1 MIITR
6 ARLQRD
12 AGKSDNVNHVYLVNE
27 INQSG
32 CYVKSIFMA
41 SNLINKASLILY
53 LPLLPVRYLLKIY
66 SSRLI
71 TELKLGSFLWE
82 NSGLHSCKQC
92 SGMPI
97 CAKEAAIFCR
107 RHSKQWVQLSHVLN
121 FHSILPCFIVLPK
134 QIRTSQTEPK
144 CIKT

>member
-1 MIITR
+1 MSRLVSYNIIKANMR
-6 ARLQRD
+6 YLLGSIQFPNEYFSVSEISHLKL
-12 AGKSDNVNHVYLVNE
+12 GKKAYLF
-27 INQSG
+27 IFIST
-32 CYVKSIFMA
+32 KSIFMA

-107 RHSKQWVQLSHVLN
+107 RHSKQ
-121 FHSILPCFIVLPK
+121 
-134 QIRTSQTEPK
+134 
-144 CIKT
+144 

>member
-1 MIITR
+1 M
-6 ARLQRD
+6 
-12 AGKSDNVNHVYLVNE
+12 SYNVIKANMRYLLGSIQFPNECFSVRKISPLKIRKEGLSVYSILSSSQQ
-27 INQSG
+27 NQFS
-32 CYVKSIFMA
+32 
-41 SNLINKASLILY
+41 SNLMNKASLILY
-53 LPLLPVRYLLKIY
+53 LPLPVRYLLKIY

-107 RHSKQWVQLSHVLN
+107 RHSKQ
-121 FHSILPCFIVLPK
+121 
-134 QIRTSQTEPK
+134 
-144 CIKT
+144 